1 MPRSARIVNPDEPA
15 VYHIMSRTAL
25 DGFPLGDVEKDFLVD
40 LIRRLSRI
48 YFVEIFGYTIM
59 SNHFHLL
66 LRMLPEKSISDEDVK
81 KHYERLY
88 GKDKIFLEGQIPFLK
103 HKWTSLS
110 KFGKELKQTFT
121 RYYNKRHSRS
131 GFFWGGRF
139 KSLIVEKGETLI
151 NCLAYIDLNP
161 VRAGLVAKPEDY
173 RWNSIGYHAQQKNRG
188 DFLSLDFGLKEFGV
202 LESAERLR
210 LYRKFLYEAG
220 AIKKGEGRSE
230 KGEKRSEKGEERN
243 VKGGKGKGIE
253 RKIVERERKKGY
265 RITRTDRF
273 LFRTRYFTDSGI
285 IGSKDFVRQQYL
297 LVRDLLQS
305 DKEKKPKPISGLKGL
320 YSLKRLTE

>member
-1 MPRSARIVNPDEPA
+1 M
-15 VYHIMSRTAL
+15 YHVMSRTAL

-40 LIRRLSRI
+40 LIRRMSK
-48 YFVEIFGYTIM
+48 IFFTEVFGFSIM
-59 SNHFHLL
+59 GNHFHLL
-66 LRMLPEKSISDEDVK
+66 LRMLPEKSVSDDEVK
-81 KHYERLY
+81 KRYALLY
-88 GKDKIFLEGQIPFLK
+88 GQEKICMDGQLPFLK

-110 KFGKELKQTFT
+110 EFGKELKQTFS
-121 RYYNKRHSRS
+121 RFYNKRHGRR

-161 VRAGLVAKPEDY
+161 VRAGLVSKPEEY
-173 RWNSIGYHAQQKNRG
+173 RWNSMGYHVQQNNKG

-202 LESAERLR
+202 LNEAERLR

-220 AIKKGEGRSE
+220 AIKKG
-230 KGEKRSEKGEERN
+230 K
-243 VKGGKGKGIE
+243 KGIE
-253 RKIVERERKKGY
+253 GRVVEKERKKGY

-273 LFRTRYFTDSGI
+273 RYRTRYFTDSGI
-285 IGSKDFVRQQYL
+285 IGSKDFVRQQYSR
-297 LVRDLLQS
+297 VKDLLES
-305 DKEKKPKPISGLKGL
+305 SKEKKPKPISGLKGL

>member
-1 MPRSARIVNPDEPA
+1 MPRSARIVIPDEPA
-15 VYHIMSRTAL
+15 VYHMMSRTAL

-48 YFVEIFGYTIM
+48 YFVEIFGFSIM

-66 LRMLPEKSISDEDVK
+66 LRMLPEKAISDNDVK
-81 KHYERLY
+81 KRYERLY
-88 GKDKIFLEGQIPFLK
+88 GKDKICLDGQIPFLK

-110 KFGKELKQTFT
+110 EFGKELKQTFS
-121 RYYNKRHSRS
+121 RYYNKRHNRR

-161 VRAGLVAKPEDY
+161 IRAGLVSRPEDY
-173 RWNSIGYHAQQKNRG
+173 RWNSIGYHVQQKNKEG
-188 DFLSLDFGLKEFGV
+188 FLSLDFGLKEFGV
-202 LESAERLR
+202 LDATERLR
-210 LYRKFLYEAG
+210 QYRRVLYETG
-220 AIKKGEGRSE
+220 AVRKSE
-230 KGEKRSEKGEERN
+230 VKRVKNERR
-243 VKGGKGKGIE
+243 KGIE
-253 RKIVERERKKGY
+253 GKTIEKERKKEY
-265 RITRTDRF
+265 RITRAERF
-273 LFRTRYFTDSGI
+273 LYRTRYFSDSGI

-297 LVRDLLQS
+297 QIKDLFQS
-305 DKEKKPKPISGLKGL
+305 GKEKKPKPISGLKGL

>member
-1 MPRSARIVNPDEPA
+1 MPQSARIVIPDEPA

-66 LRMLPEKSISDEDVK
+66 LRMMPEKSISDEDVK

-88 GKDKIFLEGQIPFLK
+88 GKDKILIDGQIPFLK
-103 HKWTSLS
+103 HKWASLS
-110 KFGKELKQTFT
+110 EFGKELKQTFS
-121 RYYNKRHSRS
+121 RYYNKGHNRR

-161 VRAGLVAKPEDY
+161 VRAGLVSKPEEY
-173 RWNSIGYHAQQKNRG
+173 RWNSIGYHAQQKT
-188 DFLSLDFGLKEFGV
+188 
-202 LESAERLR
+202 
-210 LYRKFLYEAG
+210 
-220 AIKKGEGRSE
+220 
-230 KGEKRSEKGEERN
+230 
-243 VKGGKGKGIE
+243 
-253 RKIVERERKKGY
+253 VERERKKGY
-265 RITRTDRF
+265 RITRADRF
-273 LFRTRYFTDSGI
+273 LYRTRYFTDSGI

-297 LVRDLLQS
+297 RVKDLFQA

>member
-1 MPRSARIVNPDEPA
+1 MPRSARIVIPDEPA

-88 GKDKIFLEGQIPFLK
+88 GKDKIFLDGQIPFLK

-110 KFGKELKQTFT
+110 EFGKELKQTFS
-121 RYYNKRHSRS
+121 RYYNKRHGRR
-131 GFFWGGRF
+131 GFFWGDRF

-173 RWNSIGYHAQQKNRG
+173 RWNSIGYHAQQKNKG

-202 LESAERLR
+202 LDAKERLR

-220 AIKKGEGRSE
+220 AIKNGEGRS
-230 KGEKRSEKGEERN
+230 
-243 VKGGKGKGIE
+243 VKGKKGKGIE
-253 RKIVERERKKGY
+253 QKTVEKERKKGY
-265 RITRTDRF
+265 RFTRTDRF
-273 LFRTRYFTDSGI
+273 LHRTRYFTDSGI

-297 LVRDLLQS
+297 RVKDLFQS
-305 DKEKKPKPISGLKGL
+305 TKEKKPKPISGLKGL